1 MVKCFRKTTIKD
13 KPWITKSIKNA
24 GIKKNFLYKQ
34 FIKYRC
40 DKNLQRYKTYKN
52 RLTSV
57 LRLAERH
64 YYKQELTKYKS
75 NLKCTWKLLNSV
87 LNKKTKDQPLITC
100 FIQDNKIIENRQDIA
115 NGFNDF
121 FINIGPKLASTIPN
135 VNDRH
140 FLDYISNFVTRTIF
154 LKPVT
159 EIEVLD
165 IVYSFKAKYS
175 CGFDNISMY
184 VIKNVIGSI
193 VKPLVYICNLSLQ
206 TGVFPNDMKVAK
218 IIPIHKA
225 DDNNIFCNYRPISL
239 LSQFSKILEKIFNVR
254 LLNFLNSNNVLH
266 NEQYGFRQNYST
278 ELAVLEMIDKI
289 TTSIDNKR
297 YCIGIFIDLKKAFD
311 TLNHEILVEKLK
323 SYGIRGVDSHW
334 ICSYLKQRKQYVH
347 YDSVNSTIREVQ
359 CGVPQGSILGPSLF
373 LLYINDL
380 CNASPLLKFVLL
392 ADDTNIFYENFDKGK
407 LEETI
412 NNELEEISL
421 WFKVNRLSLNI
432 KKTNYIV
439 FGSRNSNVNFNIH
452 INNIKIDR
460 VNDTKFLGVHID
472 ANLSWSKHLNVIQKK
487 VSKSIGVM
495 SGIKN
500 KLNEE
505 TKLTLYSTLILP
517 HLTYCCSIWGN
528 TYKSRLSEV
537 IKLQKKALRIVYNKP
552 FYAPTNS
559 LFQKAR
565 CLKLE
570 DLIKLN
576 TNVIMYKAFNN
587 LLPQNLQCIFSNV
600 KNVHDYSTRQK
611 HNLYKTS
618 VRTNVKNMTFSKIG
632 INLWNQL
639 DDHIKLCY
647 NIHLFKKKLKQLY
660 VDTYCD

>member
-1 MVKCFRKTTIKD
+1 M
-13 KPWITKSIKNA
+13 
-24 GIKKNFLYKQ
+24 
-34 FIKYRC
+34 
-40 DKNLQRYKTYKN
+40 
-52 RLTSV
+52 
-57 LRLAERH
+57 
-64 YYKQELTKYKS
+64 
-75 NLKCTWKLLNSV
+75 
-87 LNKKTKDQPLITC
+87 
-100 FIQDNKIIENRQDIA
+100 
-115 NGFNDF
+115 
-121 FINIGPKLASTIPN
+121 
-135 VNDRH
+135 
-140 FLDYISNFVTRTIF
+140 
-154 LKPVT
+154 
-159 EIEVLD
+159 
-165 IVYSFKAKYS
+165 
-175 CGFDNISMY
+175 
-184 VIKNVIGSI
+184 
-193 VKPLVYICNLSLQ
+193 
-206 TGVFPNDMKVAK
+206 
-218 IIPIHKA
+218 
-225 DDNNIFCNYRPISL
+225 
-239 LSQFSKILEKIFNVR
+239 
-254 LLNFLNSNNVLH
+254 
-266 NEQYGFRQNYST
+266 
-278 ELAVLEMIDKI
+278 
-289 TTSIDNKR
+289 
-297 YCIGIFIDLKKAFD
+297 
-311 TLNHEILVEKLK
+311 
-323 SYGIRGVDSHW
+323 
-334 ICSYLKQRKQYVH
+334 
-347 YDSVNSTIREVQ
+347 
-359 CGVPQGSILGPSLF
+359 LF
-373 LLYINDL
+373 
-380 CNASPLLKFVLL
+380 